1 VSNDESL
8 TIKQQREQR
17 RAEKVAALKAKQLRE
32 KRRNRIAIGSA
43 VVGAV
48 AVVAVVIAI
57 VVTSAQPKV
66 VPGDIQIEGLQTF
79 TATEA
84 IHVPGPVEYEQTPPV
99 GGPHNAAWLNCGIY
113 EEPVPSENAVH
124 SLEHGAVWVTY
135 DAAQVAGDDLKKL
148 RDAMPRTYIV
158 LSPFEGLD
166 APVVASAWGAQVA
179 LDSVDDE
186 RLGQF
191 ITKFRQS
198 ADAPEPGAL
207 CTQGVD
213 GAGKIS

>member
-1 VSNDESL
+1 VSNDENL

-17 RAEKVAALKAKQLRE
+17 RAQKVASLKAKQLRE
-32 KRRNRIAIGSA
+32 KRRNRIALATA

-48 AVVAVVIAI
+48 AVVAVVISI
-57 VVTSAQPKV
+57 VVTSSTPKV
-66 VPGDIQIEGLQTF
+66 DPADIQIEGLQTF
-79 TATEA
+79 TETAA
-84 IHVPGPVEYEQTPPV
+84 VHVPDQVDYDQTPPV
-99 GGPHNAAWLNCGIY
+99 GGPHSPAWLNCGIY
-113 EEPVPSENAVH
+113 DEPVPSENAVH

-135 DAAQVAGDDLKKL
+135 DAAQVTGDDLKKL
-148 RDAMPRTYIV
+148 RNAMPRTYIV

-198 ADAPEPGAL
+198 PDAPEPGAL
-207 CTQGVD
+207 CTQGID
-213 GAGKIS
+213 GAGKIA